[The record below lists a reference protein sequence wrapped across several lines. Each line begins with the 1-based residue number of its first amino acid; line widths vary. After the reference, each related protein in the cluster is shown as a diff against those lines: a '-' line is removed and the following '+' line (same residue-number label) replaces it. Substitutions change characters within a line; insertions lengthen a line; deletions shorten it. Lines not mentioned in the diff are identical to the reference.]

1 MQYVQKLPLVFMQ
14 TFYLHVEDR
23 TGIYLN
29 PVMLHNIFR
38 QTHLVLVLDI
48 HKLLLRLLV
57 VGVNFQF
64 VDLRQI
70 GNPVAT
76 HMSRH
81 PVGKQRIR
89 MKKET
94 SLRNAI
100 GLIVKLLGHHLVEIL
115 KLLILQNLR
124 M

>member
-1 MQYVQKLPLVFMQ
+1 MQ

-70 GNPVAT
+70 GNPVAA